1 MRGTN
6 LVLFAIAGFLLI
18 GISYVLLTGDT
29 GGANLAR
36 SISSGLGLSST
47 PAVNPPAPPDDPEP
61 APTKAEPRPAVKAAT
76 ASKPEAPSPAAGK
89 KSSPAPEPLVVPK
102 VDQVPSGTMRADLLA
117 RFPSPSVQTS
127 TLHDGDLTE
136 IFVYQNSTTP
146 TATFIQLRAGVVVAA
161 YTGIPARRLP
171 N

>member
-6 LVLFAIAGFLLI
+6 LALFAIAGFLLI

-29 GGANLAR
+29 GAAGLAR
-36 SISSGLGLSST
+36 SISSGLGLT
-47 PAVNPPAPPDDPEP
+47 PAPVVNPHTPPEEPEP
-61 APTKAEPRPAVKAAT
+61 APKKAAPRPAVKAAK
-76 ASKPEAPSPAAGK
+76 AAEPDAPAPAAEKKPAPS
-89 KSSPAPEPLVVPK
+89 PEPLVVPK
-102 VDQVPSGTMRADLLA
+102 VDQIPAGTKRADLLS
-117 RFPSPSVQTS
+117 RFPNPSVQTS

-136 IFVYQNSTTP
+136 IFVYQNKTTP